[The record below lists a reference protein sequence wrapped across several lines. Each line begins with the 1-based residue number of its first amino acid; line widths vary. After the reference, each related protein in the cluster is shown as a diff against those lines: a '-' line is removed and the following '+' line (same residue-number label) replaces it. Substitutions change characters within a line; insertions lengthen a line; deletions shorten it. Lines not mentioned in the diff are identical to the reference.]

1 MMPVARAV
9 SVILLLGGYALAGAQ
24 TDAALHVAAA
34 ADLQPIL
41 PAIAADFEQHNHV
54 RIAIT
59 YGASGTL
66 TTQIENGAPFDVF
79 MAADMKYPERII
91 SAGLADSA
99 RPVLYARGVLVL
111 WARRDSPVQPL
122 SLGSLRDEKVKR
134 LAIANPQTA
143 PYGRAA
149 LAMLESMGLTSQVK
163 DKLVTAENVAQ
174 AAQFAESGNA
184 DAGLIS
190 LNSAA
195 NPPLLHEGTY
205 VVMPPAS
212 YPPIEQGAVVLRR
225 AHDAKIAHAFVE
237 AVAKVTLQPS
247 GAVIQPN
254 AQPAAAAQH

>member
-1 MMPVARAV
+1 MMPIFRAG
-9 SVILLLGGYALAGAQ
+9 SLLLLLMVGFARAGAQ
-24 TDAALHVAAA
+24 TPAVLQVAAA
-34 ADLQPIL
+34 ADLQPVL
-41 PAIAADFEQHNHV
+41 PAIVADFEQSNHV

-91 SAGLADSA
+91 SEGLADAA

-111 WARRDSPVQPL
+111 WARKDSTVQPL
-122 SLGSLRDEKVKR
+122 TLASLRDQKLER
-134 LAIANPQTA
+134 LAIANPKTA

-149 LAMLESMGLTSQVK
+149 MAMLESMGLTSEIK
-163 DKLVTAENVAQ
+163 EKLVTAENVAQ

-195 NPPLLHEGTY
+195 TPPLLHEGTY
-205 VVMPPAS
+205 IVLPPAS
-212 YPPIEQGAVVLRR
+212 YPPIEQGAIVLRR
-225 AHDAKIAHAFVE
+225 ARDAKMAHAFVE
-237 AVAKVTLQPS
+237 AVGKVTLQPS
-247 GAVIQPN
+247 GVVV
-254 AQPAAAAQH
+254 QPAATAQH

>member
-1 MMPVARAV
+1 MMPIARAV
-9 SVILLLGGYALAGAQ
+9 SVILLLGGYALARAQ
-24 TDAALHVAAA
+24 TDAVLHVAAA
-34 ADLQPIL
+34 ADLQPVL
-41 PAIAADFEQHNHV
+41 PGIAADFEQHNHV

-91 SAGLADSA
+91 SAGLADTA

-111 WARRDSPVQPL
+111 WARKDSTIQPL
-122 SLGSLRDEKVKR
+122 TLDSLRDERLRR

-149 LAMLESMGLTSQVK
+149 IAMLESMGLSSQVK
-163 DKLVTAENVAQ
+163 EKLVTAENVAQ

-205 VVMPPAS
+205 VVMPPTS
-212 YPPIEQGAVVLRR
+212 YPPIEQGAIVLRR
-225 AHDAKIAHAFVE
+225 ARDAKTAHAFVE
-237 AVAKVTLQPS
+237 AVTKVTLQPS
-247 GAVIQPN
+247 GVIQPT
-254 AQPAAAAQH
+254 AQPDAAMAQH

>member
-1 MMPVARAV
+1 MMPIARAA
-9 SVILLLGGYALAGAQ
+9 SLILLLGGYAQTGAQ
-24 TDAALHVAAA
+24 VGAELHVAAA
-34 ADLQPIL
+34 ADLQPVL
-41 PAIAADFEQHNHV
+41 PQIAADFEQRNHV
-54 RIAIT
+54 RVAIT

-66 TTQIENGAPFDVF
+66 TTQIENGAPYDVF

-91 SAGLADSA
+91 SGGLAGAA

-111 WARRDSPVQPL
+111 WARRDSTVQPL
-122 SLGSLRDEKVKR
+122 TLDSLRNEKLKR

-149 LAMLESMGLTSQVK
+149 MAMLESMGLTSQVK
-163 DKLVTAENVAQ
+163 EKLVTAENVAQ

-205 VVMPPAS
+205 IVMPTS
-212 YPPIEQGAVVLRR
+212 YPPIEQGAIVLRR
-225 AHDAKIAHAFVE
+225 AHDAKMAHAFVE
-237 AVAKVTLQPS
+237 AVAKLTLQPS
-247 GAVIQPN
+247 GVVIQPD
-254 AQPAAAAQH
+254 AATVQH